1 MINNIKG
8 FKMFKKILKLSII
21 SVFFMAC
28 SNDKIDFNLFS
39 NNTNYSQDN
48 AKKTNLDEKSYKE
61 IAHLFKDN
69 TNIKSDKKN
78 ILLIF
83 SANNC
88 IYCDRLKEK
97 ILKDTTL
104 QKQIKDDYSSYYIN
118 IDYDKIHTFTKNH
131 TSDLSTSELA
141 SLYNIN
147 ATPTIVILNQKSQ
160 TLLNYAGF
168 ISAKR
173 LAATMDFLNKPQYQK
188 LNEAQ
193 LAKELLQF
201 YKDNKIY

>member
-1 MINNIKG
+1 
-8 FKMFKKILKLSII
+8 MFKKFLNLSII
-21 SVFFMAC
+21 SAFFIAC
-28 SNDKIDFNLFS
+28 SDNKIDSNLIS
-39 NNTNYSQDN
+39 NGTNYSQDSIEKAN
-48 AKKTNLDEKSYKE
+48 NLDKKSYEE

-69 TNIKSDKKN
+69 TDIKSDKKN

-88 IYCDRLKEK
+88 IYCDKLKEE
-97 ILKDTTL
+97 ILKDKNL

-118 IDYDKIHTFTKNH
+118 ISYKKIHTFTKNH

-160 TLLNYAGF
+160 TLLNYPGF

-173 LAATMDFLNKPQYQK
+173 LAATMDFLNKAENQN
-188 LNEAQ
+188 LNEA
-193 LAKELLQF
+193 ELGKKLLHF
-201 YKDNKIY
+201 YKDNKI